1 MGKILVVLKVLLV
14 CCLIFCFLKYFGL
27 KSFERYN
34 SQKVFVTNS
43 WKRPE
48 VLPSP
53 AVTVCSSDV
62 NSGHGYKTNL
72 STMDLAMT
80 ENSKIILDYTC
91 PGKDQEE
98 LVQCSEEATFDV
110 KDIVEFEGYDHGSR
124 VHKDTRQRFPLNE
137 SNWKMSFNSD
147 KGPCITFQD
156 FNHMPTGES
165 LKIGLNKSFKHMV
178 FFHDPNF
185 FLKSENPAV
194 PINRNVIEPGSHE
207 LMRLFLVEH
216 ENLDVPDKRC
226 NSTKN
231 YSFTACVKEVFSNE
245 VGCALH
251 WDHGNLSLDIP
262 KCVNIDQY
270 RLVFLF
276 EINIKDMLKIYIDF
290 FIN

>member
-1 MGKILVVLKVLLV
+1 MNGGLHAYLHPYISTPMYIYTIHSPIPYHIRQWGNFNPNTQYPIPHNTTGKFHRQTGHQTVLQS
-14 CCLIFCFLKYFGL
+14 
-27 KSFERYN
+27 KSLERYN
-34 SQKVFVTNS
+34 SQKVFVTKS

-53 AVTVCSSDV
+53 AVTVCPSAGPD
-62 NSGHGYKTNL
+62 SGLGFKN
-72 STMDLAMT
+72 
-80 ENSKIILDYTC
+80 ILDHTC
-91 PGKDQEE
+91 TGLNREE
-98 LVQCSEEATFDV
+98 LVHCLEKATFDLH
-110 KDIVEFEGYDHGSR
+110 DIVEFGGYDHMDE
-124 VHKDTRQRFPLNE
+124 DTRPLVE
-137 SNWKMSFNSD
+137 THWKMFFNSG
-147 KGPCITFQD
+147 KGPCFTFHD
-156 FNHMPTGES
+156 FNHMPAGKA

-231 YSFTACVKEVFSNE
+231 YSFTNCVKEVFSNE

-262 KCVNIDQY
+262 KCANIDQY
-270 RLVFLF
+270 R
-276 EINIKDMLKIYIDF
+276 
-290 FIN
+290 